1 MTTCSKN
8 FDRLLQAACLGLVG
22 MLAVA
27 GCGGSSSNPSVDA
40 SRAPD
45 GNGIIPGHDGGPQA
59 GTLSIDKVSVPFGSV
74 DVGAISTTQ
83 VITVTNSG
91 TQPVAI
97 VPSITGSNEF
107 NITDTCAS
115 VPAASSCSISVVFQ
129 PTAVGK
135 VSGVLSISSTL
146 AVSLSGT
153 GVAQGSFSVPGVDL
167 GSKVA
172 TGASVTGAV
181 TVTATVAVTDLACSV
196 SGSDLTADA
205 AKVCPAALAANA
217 SCTVGFTFKATSSGS
232 KTDSVVC
239 SAAGSTK
246 TALVTATVLDP
257 AKLVISPTST
267 TFQTP
272 NTTQS
277 DPVAFGV
284 ANTGG
289 LPTGPI
295 SATLTGTNAD
305 QFAIS
310 TPGCLTPLAGSANC
324 SLQVV
329 CKPTTVGTKSA
340 SLQIADSSG
349 AATSVTAALTCV
361 SVGPA
366 TLTVTGTANLGSV
379 LLGSTGTAQTF
390 TVKNTGTTASGA
402 LALAV
407 TDPEFVMSADTCT
420 GISLA
425 AAGTCTVNVALKP
438 AAAGALTAVLSVSAP
453 SGNPGSIQLSG
464 IGLPPGALT
473 VSPSSYDFGSI
484 SVKAVSADTTFTV
497 TNSGGAATGPLT
509 VSAPG
514 NGFVVA
520 GNGCAAGL
528 APAKTC
534 AVAVHFA
541 PTVVGNA
548 TGTVTIG
555 DGTVSG
561 TLTVHGTGT
570 AAALLTIDP
579 PTTCAGAEPLP
590 SSPHAYDP
598 NAVCPGSAWEFK
610 ATVIGLTNG
619 AAPNGSGGNNGV
631 TFTVTSDPSS
641 PSDTGALTV
650 TTTGDA
656 KADFVIAST
665 TCAAALAPGASC
677 QVTVNF
683 TPTAAGTRVAI
694 LQVTTAKGGTAGANL
709 NAIGMPFI
717 EILPC
722 SNADGSNVT
731 VLTGV
736 CTPLDSTNGTNFG
749 QVPVGVLDPNDIH
762 NQEKVFVVRVRGA
775 SASPYSNT
783 LTVGVTTPTAPA
795 DFRINT
801 DPLKTTCNSS
811 ALTVSSGVQQCLV
824 YLDFYP
830 QTTTGDKTGT
840 LTITGSNGGTASV
853 NVSGTAT
860 GPLTI
865 TPAPVNFGT
874 VNVGSVATTMTIT
887 TAGSDAG
894 QLIVNAQKVT
904 VTNFGTTAQGPL
916 SFAVT
921 GANAA
926 EFELVDDNCS
936 GATLAA
942 AGTGTCTLSYLM
954 IPTTAGAKSATLTVT
969 SGTLTS
975 TVQFIGNA
983 GTATTIAVTPLT
995 NDFGQVAATAESAFL
1010 TVTVSAVGTAQTGT
1024 ILYSIPTSTYS
1035 ADFEEA
1041 TGTDVGTCG
1050 ASNGTIGTQS
1060 LGGSNPA
1067 SCTIKVRFH
1076 PASMAG
1082 AETATLRITDATS
1095 GQLVSV
1101 ALKGTST
1108 SQITITPASQDFGS
1122 VAASG
1127 TSSLF
1132 TFTVANT
1139 GLSTATP
1146 TLVFANLPSP
1156 FVPAVFN
1163 TNSTSTTCSSA
1174 SGSLLAGGT
1183 CVVVLSLNPAPSGT
1197 GLVSSTLTIGG
1208 AQSAL
1213 TATIV
1218 PKAQLQ
1224 IVGFNHGQDPNDV
1237 VIAGPY
1243 GNTVNFGTVP
1253 QGQSSSNVTIWY
1265 KNAGGV
1271 TTTALTY
1278 LWTDTANAGVLL
1290 QGAPDPFFPFPTD
1303 TSGTS
1308 CIGSAGLAPK
1318 GLCQVTFHLAAG
1330 AATHQY
1336 LATFE
1341 LSASNAGAVD
1351 AITAVGERAASSGA
1365 PYITPSFFN
1374 FSATAPTPVTSP
1386 TKTSTAA
1393 QTFQVFGPVTSAL
1406 TLTSSNSDFVVA
1418 PGTGASPC
1426 VVGSTTQLAA
1436 AGSSCTFTVAFAPG
1450 GTAPPGGDKY
1460 RLGTVTVATGVMA
1473 GFIGQVQQPATLT
1486 IGSAA
1491 GGNNFGNVII
1501 TSPATPVTKTLT
1513 ITNTGDVASSV
1524 LTLQTAALD
1533 DPNTLD
1539 PNGASDAGLFS
1550 VSADCNKAIAA
1561 GATCSF
1567 TVTLTPPT
1575 TPQAIPS
1582 GAGYNVLVEATTTS
1596 GTTTTR
1602 AATSD
1607 PADPLIANVMNA
1619 SALQILP
1626 TQSSNTAQFGSQ
1638 PVGTAGAATTFTI
1651 KNSNLG
1657 VSTHASGVLTIQLA
1671 GGLTSNYT
1679 LNTSVSPA
1687 TCGTYMATGSTG
1699 LASGATCLVT
1709 VAFNPAVTATLG
1721 ALTDTLTVTAAND
1734 GATASL
1740 KLNGTAIG
1748 ALAFVA
1754 NSTPPT
1760 ASALFTD
1767 LATSPTD
1774 FGTLPIVTSPNV
1786 FAVTAHQV
1794 VQLWVENAV
1803 GAPATGLL
1811 STSLT
1816 GSSFR
1821 LIWDNCTGERL
1832 GYTNGG
1838 SEFCDLGVRF
1848 EPSASGAAT
1857 GSVTVSGTPGNSA
1870 TMALTGTGS

>member
-1 MTTCSKN
+1 
-8 FDRLLQAACLGLVG
+8 
-22 MLAVA
+22 
-27 GCGGSSSNPSVDA
+27 
-40 SRAPD
+40 
-45 GNGIIPGHDGGPQA
+45 
-59 GTLSIDKVSVPFGSV
+59 
-74 DVGAISTTQ
+74 
-83 VITVTNSG
+83 
-91 TQPVAI
+91 
-97 VPSITGSNEF
+97 
-107 NITDTCAS
+107 
-115 VPAASSCSISVVFQ
+115 
-129 PTAVGK
+129 
-135 VSGVLSISSTL
+135 VLSISSTL

-379 LLGSTGTAQTF
+379 LIGSTGTAQTF

-420 GISLA
+420 GISVA

-473 VSPSSYDFGSI
+473 VSPGSYDFGPL
-484 SVKAVSADTTFTV
+484 SVNAVSADATFTV

-520 GNGCAAGL
+520 GNSCAAGL

-534 AVAVHFA
+534 ALAIHFA

-579 PTTCAGAEPLP
+579 PTTCAQPETTGFAH
-590 SSPHAYDP
+590 HALDP
-598 NAVCPGSAWEFK
+598 NSCAGTVDEFK
-610 ATVIGLTNG
+610 ATVIGLTDG
-619 AAPNGSGGNNGV
+619 DSPNGTGGSNGI
-631 TFTVTSDPSS
+631 TFTVKSDPNS
-641 PSDTGALTV
+641 PSDTGTLTV
-650 TTTGDA
+650 ATTGDA
-656 KADFVIAST
+656 KGDFVIGT
-665 TCAAALAPGASC
+665 NTCAAALAPGASC
-677 QVTVNF
+677 QVTVHF
-683 TPTAAGTRVAI
+683 TPTAAGTRAAI
-694 LQVTTAKGGTAGANL
+694 LQVTTSKGGTAGANL

-722 SNADGSNVT
+722 SNADGSPVT
-731 VLTGV
+731 ATTGT
-736 CTPLDSTNGTNFG
+736 CTPLDSTGGSDFG
-749 QVPVGVLDPNDIH
+749 QVPVGVSDPNDIH
-762 NQEKVFVVRVRGA
+762 NQEKVFVVRVRGTNA
-775 SASPYSNT
+775 TVAPFTNA

-795 DFRINT
+795 DFRVNT
-801 DPLKTTCNSS
+801 AITTCNTS
-811 ALTVSSGVQQCLV
+811 ALDVSTGMKQCLV

-840 LTITGSNGGTASV
+840 LTITGSNGGSASV
-853 NVSGTAT
+853 DVTGTAT

-874 VNVGSVATTMTIT
+874 VNVGSVATTTTSTTMSTTISVSPTTIT
-887 TAGSDAG
+887 IS
-894 QLIVNAQKVT
+894 
-904 VTNFGTTAQGPL
+904 NFGTTAQGPL

-921 GANAA
+921 GANAS

-936 GATLAA
+936 GKTLT
-942 AGTGTCTLSYLM
+942 AGAGSTGTCTLSYLM

-975 TVQFIGNA
+975 TVQFVGNA
-983 GTATTIAVTPLT
+983 GTATTISVSPLT
-995 NDFGQVAATAESAFL
+995 NDFGKVAATAESAFL

-1024 ILYSIPTSTYS
+1024 ILYALSGSG
-1035 ADFEEA
+1035 FEEA
-1041 TGTDVGTCG
+1041 TGTDVGSCG
-1050 ASNGTIGTQS
+1050 ASDGTIGTQS

-1076 PASMAG
+1076 PTSMAG
-1082 AETATLRITDATS
+1082 VQLGTLAITDATS
-1095 GQLVSV
+1095 GQLVDV

-1127 TSSLF
+1127 TSSMF

-1139 GLSTATP
+1139 GLTAVTP
-1146 TLVFANLPSP
+1146 TVSFSNSP
-1156 FVPAVFN
+1156 PTPLTSAAFN
-1163 TNSTSTTCSSA
+1163 TNGTATTCGSA
-1174 SGSLLAGGT
+1174 TGSLLAGGT
-1183 CVVVLSLNPAPSGT
+1183 CVVVLSLNPAPAPGPNGT
-1197 GLVSSTLTIGG
+1197 GPVGNTLEIGD

-1218 PKAQLQ
+1218 NKAQLQ
-1224 IVGFNHGQDPNDV
+1224 VVGFTTGTGTG
-1237 VIAGPY
+1237 AY

-1290 QGAPDPFFPFPTD
+1290 QGAPDPFFPFPSD
-1303 TSGTS
+1303 TFGTS

-1330 AATHQY
+1330 AATSQY
-1336 LATFE
+1336 SATFE

-1351 AITAVGERAASSGA
+1351 AIKAVGERAASSGA

-1426 VVGSTTQLAA
+1426 VVGSTTQLADA
-1436 AGSSCTFTVAFAPG
+1436 SSSCTFTVAFAPG

-1501 TSPATPVTKTLT
+1501 TSPVTPVTKTLT
-1513 ITNTGDVASSV
+1513 ITNTGDVASSA

-1533 DPNTLD
+1533 SVFGPVAD
-1539 PNGASDAGLFS
+1539 GASDAGLFS

-1575 TPQAIPS
+1575 TPQVIPS

-1607 PADPLIANVMNA
+1607 PADPLDANVLNA
-1619 SALQILP
+1619 SSLQILP
-1626 TQSSNTAQFGSQ
+1626 IQSSNTAQFGSQ

-1657 VSTHASGVLTIQLA
+1657 VLTHASGVLTIQLA

-1679 LNTSVSPA
+1679 LNTSPTSTSA
-1687 TCGTYMATGSTG
+1687 DCAYYMATGSTG
-1699 LASGATCLVT
+1699 LPSFITATTTGTCVVA

-1721 ALTDTLTVTAAND
+1721 ALTDTLTVTGAND

-1760 ASALFTD
+1760 ALALFTD

-1811 STSLT
+1811 STSLS

>member
-1 MTTCSKN
+1 MTTCSKR
-8 FDRLLQAACLGLVG
+8 FDRLLQAASLGLVG
-22 MLAVA
+22 MLAIA
-27 GCGGSSSNPSVDA
+27 GCGGSSSNPSVD
-40 SRAPD
+40 SGRGGD
-45 GNGIIPGHDGGPQA
+45 GGSTIPGPDGGPLP
-59 GTLSIDKVSVPFGSV
+59 GTLTIDKVSVTFGSV
-74 DVGAISTTQ
+74 DVGVISPAQ
-83 VITVTNSG
+83 IVTVTNSG
-91 TQPVAI
+91 TQAAAI
-97 VPSITGSNEF
+97 IPAITGNAAFQISSN
-107 NITDTCAS
+107 CVS
-115 VPAASSCSISVVFQ
+115 VPAAGTCQIQVTFQ
-129 PTAVGK
+129 PAAVGA
-135 VSGVLSISSTL
+135 VSGVLSVSSGL

-153 GVAQGSFSVPGVDL
+153 GVPQGSFSVPSVDL

-172 TGASVTGAV
+172 TGASITGAV

-196 SGSDLTADA
+196 SGSDLTADP

-239 SAAGSTK
+239 SAAGATK
-246 TALVTATVLDP
+246 TAVVTATVLDP

-267 TFQTP
+267 TFQTQ
-272 NTTQS
+272 NATQS

-310 TPGCLTPLAGSANC
+310 TPGCLTPLAGAAGC

-329 CKPTTVGTKSA
+329 CKPTSVGTKSA

-349 AATSVTAALTCV
+349 AATSVTATLTCV

-379 LLGSTGTAQTF
+379 LVGSTGTAQTF

-407 TDPEFVMSADTCT
+407 TDPEFVTSADTCT

-438 AAAGALTAVLSVSAP
+438 ATAGALTAVLSVTAP
-453 SGNPGSIQLSG
+453 SGNPGSLQLSG

-473 VSPSSYDFGSI
+473 VTPGSYDFGSI
-484 SVKAVSADTTFTV
+484 SVNAVSADTTFTV

-520 GNGCAAGL
+520 GNSCAAGL

-534 AVAVHFA
+534 ALAVHFA

-570 AAALLTIDP
+570 AAALLTITP
-579 PTTCAGAEPLP
+579 STTCAAPEVAP
-590 SSPHAYDP
+590 SHHVA
-598 NAVCPGSAWEFK
+598 CSATFA

-619 AAPNGSGGNNGV
+619 ALPGATTTPAGI
-631 TFTVTSDPSS
+631 TFTVTSDPNS
-641 PSDTGALTV
+641 PSDTGTLTV
-650 TTTGDA
+650 ATTGDA
-656 KADFVIAST
+656 KDDFVIAT
-665 TCAAALAPGASC
+665 TNCAATLAPGASC
-677 QVTVNF
+677 TVTVNF
-683 TPTAAGTRVAI
+683 TPTDSGARAAI
-694 LQVTTAKGGTAGANL
+694 LQVTTSKGGSAGANL

-717 EILPC
+717 ELLPC
-722 SNADGSNVT
+722 ANADGT
-731 VLTGV
+731 VAGGSASGT
-736 CTPLDSTNGTNFG
+736 CTPLDSTGGTDFG
-749 QVPVGVLDPNDIH
+749 QVPVGVLAPSQIH
-762 NQEKVFVVRVRGA
+762 NQEKLFVVRVRGTNA
-775 SASPYSNT
+775 TASPFTNSLT
-783 LTVGVTTPTAPA
+783 LGVTTPTAPA
-795 DFRINT
+795 DFRIDT
-801 DPLKTTCNSS
+801 AATTCNTSP
-811 ALTVSSGVQQCLV
+811 LTVSGGMQQCII
-824 YLDFYP
+824 YLEFYP

-840 LTITGSNGGTASV
+840 LTITGSNGGSASV
-853 NVSGTAT
+853 DVTGTAT

-874 VNVGSVATTMTIT
+874 VNVGSVATITTSTTISVSPKTIT
-887 TAGSDAG
+887 VS
-894 QLIVNAQKVT
+894 
-904 VTNFGTTAQGPL
+904 NFGTTAQGPL

-942 AGTGTCTLSYLM
+942 TSGTCTLSYLM

-975 TVQFIGNA
+975 TVQFVGNA
-983 GTATTIAVTPLT
+983 GTATTISASPLT
-995 NDFGQVAATAESAFL
+995 NDFGKVAANAESAFL

-1024 ILYSIPTSTYS
+1024 ILYSLSG
-1035 ADFEEA
+1035 AGFELA
-1041 TGTDVGTCG
+1041 TGTDVGSCG
-1050 ASNGTIGTQS
+1050 VTNTQG

-1076 PASMAG
+1076 PTSMAG
-1082 AETATLRITDATS
+1082 AQLGTLSITDATS
-1095 GQLVSV
+1095 GQLVDV

-1139 GLSTATP
+1139 GLTAVTP
-1146 TLVFANLPSP
+1146 TVGFSNSP
-1156 FVPAVFN
+1156 PAPLTSAAFN
-1163 TNSTSTTCSSA
+1163 TNSTATTCSST
-1174 SGSLLAGGT
+1174 SNSLLAGGT
-1183 CVVVLSLNPAPSGT
+1183 CVVVLSLNPAPSTT
-1197 GLVSSTLTIGG
+1197 GLVGNTLTIGD
-1208 AQSAL
+1208 ALSTL

-1218 PKAQLQ
+1218 PAAQLQ
-1224 IVGFNHGQDPNDV
+1224 VVGFTG
-1237 VIAGPY
+1237 GLTTY

-1253 QGQSSSNVTIWY
+1253 QGGTSSNVTIWY

-1278 LWTDTANAGVLL
+1278 LWTDSNAGVLL

-1308 CIGSAGLAPK
+1308 CIGNAGLAPQ

-1330 AATHQY
+1330 AISGSTY
-1336 LATFE
+1336 SGTFE
-1341 LSASNAGAVD
+1341 LSASNAGAVN
-1351 AITAVGERAASSGA
+1351 AITAKGEAAASSGA
-1365 PYITPSFFN
+1365 GYITPSFFN
-1374 FSATAPTPVTSP
+1374 FSATAPTAVGAS
-1386 TKTSTAA
+1386 SAA
-1393 QTFQVFGPVTSAL
+1393 QTFQLFGPATVPSTFPSA
-1406 TLTSSNSDFVVA
+1406 TTTAASPAADTDFTVA

-1426 VVGSTTQLAA
+1426 AAGATLAA
-1436 AGSSCTFTVAFAPG
+1436 GVSCTFTVTFTPHG
-1450 GTAPPGGDKY
+1450 SAPPTGDKY
-1460 RLGTVTVATGVMA
+1460 RLGMVSFTGVDA
-1473 GFIGQVQQPATLT
+1473 GFIGQVTQPATLT

-1501 TSPATPVTKTLT
+1501 TSPVAPVTKTLT
-1513 ITNTGDVASSV
+1513 ITNTGDLASSA
-1524 LTLQTAALD
+1524 LTLQSAALD
-1533 DPNTLD
+1533 TSFVVVAG
-1539 PNGASDAGLFS
+1539 GASDAGLFS

-1561 GATCSF
+1561 GSTCSF

-1575 TPQAIPS
+1575 TPQVIPS
-1582 GAGYNVLVEATTTS
+1582 GSGYNVLVEATTTS
-1596 GTTTTR
+1596 GTTTTPV
-1602 AATSD
+1602 AYSLQI
-1607 PADPLIANVMNA
+1607 DPLIANVLNA

-1626 TQSSNTAQFGSQ
+1626 TQSNNTAQFGSQ

-1651 KNSNLG
+1651 KNSNAG
-1657 VSTHASGVLTIQLA
+1657 VLTHASGILTIQLA

-1748 ALAFVA
+1748 ALAFVGS
-1754 NSTPPT
+1754 STLPT
-1760 ASALFTD
+1760 APALFQT
-1767 LATSPTD
+1767 LVTTTD

-1786 FAVTAHQV
+1786 FTVTAHQV
-1794 VQLWVENAV
+1794 VQLWVENAGNATV
-1803 GAPATGLL
+1803 FAPPTGLL
-1811 STSLT
+1811 STTLT
-1816 GSSFR
+1816 GAHFR

-1848 EPSASGAAT
+1848 EPSATGAVT

-1870 TMALTGTGS
+1870 TLALTGTGS